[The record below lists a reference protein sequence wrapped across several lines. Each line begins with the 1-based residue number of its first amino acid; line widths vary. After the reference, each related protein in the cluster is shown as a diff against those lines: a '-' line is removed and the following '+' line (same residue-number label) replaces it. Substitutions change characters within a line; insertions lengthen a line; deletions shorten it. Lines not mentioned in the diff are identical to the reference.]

1 MSVLCLFL
9 ELIASEKRLD
19 AVDSILKLNSRSRN
33 ERLITYYL
41 AANPCREEKGALPD
55 VPLIVLLT

>member
-1 MSVLCLFL
+1 MSVLYLFL

-19 AVDSILKLNSRSRN
+19 SIRSLLGDSILKLNSRSRN

-41 AANPCREEKGALPD
+41 AANPCREEEGALP
-55 VPLIVLLT
+55 